1 QVFKDATTFFS
12 RATPNLATIIPAID
26 HIDEI
31 LTSHES
37 DKSLNG
43 SVRAALSLGKKTLDQ
58 YYSLTDSSEVYQI
71 TMVLH
76 LCHKLSY
83 FQTAGWTA
91 DWIQTAEKLVHD
103 EFDRHYARIVVDA
116 GPEIETVEASIT
128 TKVCG
133 MPCSIIFTTN

>member
-12 RATPNLATIIPAID
+12 LTTPNLATIIPAID
-26 HIDEI
+26 HIDDI

-37 DKSLNG
+37 DELLNS

-58 YYSLTDSSEVYQI
+58 YYSLTDSSEVYRI

-76 LCHKLSY
+76 PRHKHSY
-83 FQTAGWTA
+83 FNTAEWTA
-91 DWIQTAEKLVHD
+91 NWIKTAENLVHN

-116 GPEIETVEASIT
+116 GPEIETVETSIT
-128 TKVCG
+128 IAHWMQSNT
-133 MPCSIIFTTN
+133 